1 MLKSYRAFMNGK
13 YYYAVIT
20 PREQADGV
28 ELTVYSKDWK
38 GNRIPAFSMAYKNE
52 YAAERGLK
60 AHFPNADWQEE

>member
-1 MLKSYRAFMNGK
+1 MNGK
-13 YYYAVIT
+13 HYYAVIT

-28 ELTVYSKDWK
+28 ELTVYYINWK

-60 AHFPNADWQEE
+60 AHFQNADWQEK